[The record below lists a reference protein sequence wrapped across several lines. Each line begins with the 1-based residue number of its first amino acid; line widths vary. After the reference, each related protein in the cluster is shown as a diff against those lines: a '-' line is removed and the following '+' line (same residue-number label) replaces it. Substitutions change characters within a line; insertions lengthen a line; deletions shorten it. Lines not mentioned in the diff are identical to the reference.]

1 MMKLQTGVDCGFFVW
16 ADEECS
22 EWFKELLRDL
32 RDAVWE
38 LKRVLRKKDGE
49 LDAKDMVLEAKE
61 MEVEVKKK
69 EVEDMVMELNAK
81 QQEVQAKE
89 QVVALLE
96 ARLKNKNKCI
106 DMLAVLC
113 MFLLLTMVVILC
125 NGNKA

>member
-1 MMKLQTGVDCGFFVW
+1 
-16 ADEECS
+16 
-22 EWFKELLRDL
+22 
-32 RDAVWE
+32 
-38 LKRVLRKKDGE
+38 
-49 LDAKDMVLEAKE
+49 MVLEAKE